1 MALSFDQVTGLTHQM
16 ISESLADNIYDSNP
30 LLYHLK
36 ENHRIMQNGGEAIRL
51 PLTYKKLEAAG
62 SFENYDLLSTL
73 PTDSETA
80 AEYDWKRYYCN
91 IVISRHELLKNSGES
106 AAVNL
111 LRGKVRN
118 GEEAMLDAIGTDLFS
133 TNADSAKGIV
143 GLRTMIDSTGTVG
156 QVSQSDFANWASDE
170 DTSTTQLSLSVMEQ
184 NYLDASVGNDS
195 PDLIVTTKGVFKKYW
210 SLLQANQRFG
220 EALKVRGGFKVLL
233 FNDVPVFH
241 DSHCP
246 AASGA
251 NKHLF
256 FLNSRWLYLFVHS
269 EDNFKAE
276 RIGRVAEQDVVVQ
289 QITST
294 LVFATD
300 NRRMHSK
307 MATLNH

>member
-1 MALSFDQVTGLTHQM
+1 MALSYDQVTGLTHQM

-36 ENHRIMQNGGEAIRL
+36 ESHRILQNGGESIRL
-51 PLTYKKLEAAG
+51 PITYKKLEAAG
-62 SFENYDLLSTL
+62 SFEKYDLLSTL

-80 AEYDWKRYYCN
+80 ASYNWKRYYCN
-91 IVISRHELLKNSGES
+91 IVISRHELLQNSGES

-118 GEEAMLDAIGTDLFS
+118 GEEALLDAIGTDLYS
-133 TNADSAKGIV
+133 TNSDSSKGIL
-143 GLRTMIDSTGTVG
+143 GLRTMIDSTGTAG
-156 QVSQSDFANWASDE
+156 GIAQSDFAGWASDE
-170 DTSTTQLSLSVMEQ
+170 DTSTTALSLSVMEQ

-220 EALKVRGGFKVLL
+220 EGLKVRGGFKVLL

-246 AASGA
+246 AAAGA

-289 QITST
+289 QVTST
-294 LVFATD
+294 IVFATD